1 MMEWI
6 AVVLLGIIEGFTE
19 FLPVSSTGH
28 LLLAQYLFKG
38 QLGLAQQS
46 DLFNTVI
53 QCGAVLAVL
62 VLFTQRTRQLVF
74 EWRKPATRQFLL
86 KLATAFFLT
95 GIGGIA
101 LKKAGFQ
108 LPEAAGPIM
117 WATLIGGFVIF
128 AVEQRFKGKAPQA
141 EISWASAVLVGLA
154 QLLAAAFPGT
164 SRSAATILAAMVVG
178 ASRPAATEFSFL
190 VGIPTLLSAGALQIF
205 LAWRHAQEQGVAMA
219 ENWGHLAVA
228 GAVAAVTA
236 FLAVRWLL
244 RFVQSHTFVAFGWYR
259 IALGVLIFLT
269 LR

>member
-6 AVVLLGIIEGFTE
+6 SVVVLGIIEGFTE

-28 LLLAQYLFKG
+28 LLLAQYVFKG

-46 DLFNTVI
+46 DLFNTVV

-62 VLFTQRTRQLVF
+62 MLFSQRAKQLMF
-74 EWRKPATRQFLL
+74 EWYRPATRQFLL
-86 KLATAFFLT
+86 KLATAFCIT
-95 GIGGIA
+95 GVGGIA
-101 LKKAGFQ
+101 LHEAGFQ

-128 AVEQRFKGKAPQA
+128 AVERRVKGRTPQA

-154 QLLAAAFPGT
+154 QLVAAAFPGT

-178 ASRPAATEFSFL
+178 TSRPAATEFSFL

-205 LAWRHAQEQGVAMA
+205 VAWQRAHEQGATMA

-228 GAVAAVTA
+228 GTVAALTA
-236 FLAVRWLL
+236 FLAVKWLL
-244 RFVQSHTFVAFGWYR
+244 RFVQTHTFVAFGWYR
-259 IALGVLIFLT
+259 IALAALILLT
-269 LR
+269 F